1 MTFPFRDRGPQLN
14 LSLQILAKLIA
25 KYIKKKTKFSKTTKK
40 IKTIGRKTEGN
51 CRLLKEAVYVC
62 ST

>member
-1 MTFPFRDRGPQLN
+1 M
-14 LSLQILAKLIA
+14 
-25 KYIKKKTKFSKTTKK
+25 TKFIKTTKK
-40 IKTIGRKTEGN
+40 IKTIDRKTKGN